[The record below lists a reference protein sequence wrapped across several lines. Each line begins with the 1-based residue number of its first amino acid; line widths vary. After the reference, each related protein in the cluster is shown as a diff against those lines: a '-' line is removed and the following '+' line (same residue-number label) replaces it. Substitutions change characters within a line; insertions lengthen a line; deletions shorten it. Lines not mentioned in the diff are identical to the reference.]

1 MFLTGKQ
8 TTTKQNRK
16 EKKEGQGGTSKKKEM
31 QGWWKK
37 VGHAWGQGITYQGKN
52 AEDLSEKSIRWG
64 WKGGVGFRKVELINS
79 DNRL

>member
-8 TTTKQNRK
+8 MKTKQNKK
-16 EKKEGQGGTSKKKEM
+16 EKEGQGGTSKKKEM
-31 QGWWKK
+31 QGWWEK
-37 VGHAWGQGITYQGKN
+37 VGHAWGQGIACQGKN

-64 WKGGVGFRKVELINS
+64 WKGRVGFRKVELINS